1 MAAIKTSKQFTIDW
15 RDGAKG
21 LIVSA
26 VTGALTV
33 AEQALT
39 TTPVVISWKT
49 IGLAAL
55 AAGVAYLLKNF
66 FTTSSVTIKTDPPP
80 PDVPKP

>member
-1 MAAIKTSKQFTIDW
+1 MATVTTSKQYTINY
-15 RDGAKG
+15 RDVLKG
-21 LIVSA
+21 LLVSG

-39 TTPVVISWKT
+39 TTPVVFSWKS

-55 AAGVAYLLKNF
+55 AAGVAYLLKNL
-66 FTTSSVTIKTDPPP
+66 FTPSQTVIKSDPP
-80 PDVPKP
+80 DLQKS

>member
-1 MAAIKTSKQFTIDW
+1 MATITTSKQYSLNY
-15 RDGAKG
+15 RDVLKG
-21 LIVSA
+21 LLVSG

-39 TTPVVISWKT
+39 TTPVVVSWKA

-55 AAGVAYLLKNF
+55 AAGVAYLLKNL
-66 FTTSSVTIKTDPPP
+66 FTPSQTIVKNDAPSTNP
-80 PDVPKP
+80 

>member
-1 MAAIKTSKQFTIDW
+1 MATVTTSKQYTINY
-15 RDGAKG
+15 RDVLKG
-21 LIVSA
+21 LLVSG

-39 TTPVVISWKT
+39 TTPVVFSWKA

-55 AAGVAYLLKNF
+55 AAGVAYLLKNL
-66 FTTSSVTIKTDPPP
+66 FTPSQTVIKAGPP
-80 PDVPKP
+80 PDVTKP

>member
-1 MAAIKTSKQFTIDW
+1 MATVTTSKQYTINY
-15 RDGAKG
+15 RDVLKG
-21 LIVSA
+21 LLVSG

-39 TTPVVISWKT
+39 TTPVVFSWKA

-55 AAGVAYLLKNF
+55 AAGVAYLLKNL
-66 FTTSSVTIKTDPPP
+66 FTPSQTVIKNDPVP
-80 PDVPKP
+80 PDTTKP